1 MRSEDPFFNRYSLK
15 RNSGSKW
22 KRRLGAGLGLIALA
36 ILVYN
41 IPWVNTRLS
50 WRFDNLRA
58 SIMHFFRPPGVAV
71 FNPIGEGSS
80 VAQSTPLSTSTSSP
94 DQPTG
99 TPAPTNEPLPSSVI
113 LDGITFVSEQ
123 GRWNYCGPSNLTMA
137 LNYWGWGG
145 NRDDVG
151 KVVKPGENNP
161 NMDFIERGRT
171 DKNVMPYELLDFVN
185 ENTEFRALSRIGGNL
200 QVIKRL
206 IANGFP
212 VIIEKGYYEAD
223 YRGIVDWLGHYMF
236 VTGYDDPRQT
246 FIVQDA
252 WDKNHPGENI
262 DSPYPVFLEGW
273 RSFNYLFIVVYPPD
287 RENDVL
293 KLLGSWADDKWANRH
308 ALEIATQEAQEL
320 TGIDQYFAWF
330 NQGSSHV
337 ALYEYVDAA
346 NAYDYA
352 FQLYNALD
360 DTTHNRPYRMTWY
373 QTQPYWAYY
382 YSGRY
387 PDVINLANQTL
398 NDWSGD
404 TLEESIYWR
413 GMARLAIGERDNAIA
428 DFRQAV
434 YLNPN
439 FGPGLA
445 ELKKL
450 GLTP

>member
-1 MRSEDPFFNRYSLK
+1 MRSEDPFFNRYSLN

-22 KRRLGAGLGLIALA
+22 KRWLGAGLGLIALA
-36 ILVYN
+36 ILIYN
-41 IPWVNTRLS
+41 VPWVNKRLS
-50 WRFDNLRA
+50 WRIDDLRT
-58 SIMHFFRPPGVAV
+58 SIVHFFHPPGEAV
-71 FNPIGEGSS
+71 FDPSGAATSVVQRTPRLTPTRLPGGPTTTPSS
-80 VAQSTPLSTSTSSP
+80 TA
-94 DQPTG
+94 
-99 TPAPTNEPLPSSVI
+99 EPLPSSVI
-113 LDGITFVSEQ
+113 LDDITFVSEQ

-137 LNYWGWGG
+137 LNYWGWSGD
-145 NRDDVG
+145 RDDVG
-151 KVVKPGENNP
+151 RVVKPGENNP

-200 QVIKRL
+200 ELIKRF

-223 YRGIVDWLGHYMF
+223 YRHIVDWLGHYMF
-236 VTGYDDPRQT
+236 VTGYDDARQT

-252 WDKNHPGENI
+252 WDKNHPGANI
-262 DSPYPVFLEGW
+262 DSPYTEFLEGW
-273 RSFNYLFIVVYPPD
+273 RSFNYLFMVLYPPD
-287 RENDVL
+287 REDDVV
-293 KLLGSWADDKWANRH
+293 KLLGPWADAEWANRH
-308 ALEIATQEAQEL
+308 ALEIATQEAQDL
-320 TGIDQYFAWF
+320 AGIDQYFAWF

-360 DTTHNRPYRMTWY
+360 DSTHNRPYRMTWY
-373 QTQPYWAYY
+373 QTGPYWAYY
-382 YSGRY
+382 YSTRY
-387 PDVINLANQTL
+387 QDVIALANKTL
-398 NDWSGD
+398 NEWSGE

-413 GMARLAIGERDNAIA
+413 GMARLAIGETDNAIA

-445 ELKKL
+445 ELAAL

>member
-22 KRRLGAGLGLIALA
+22 KHRLGAGLGLLALA

-41 IPWVNTRLS
+41 IPWVNERFS
-50 WRFDNLRA
+50 WRIEDLRT
-58 SIMHFFRPPGVAV
+58 SIVHFFRPPGEAV
-71 FNPIGEGSS
+71 FALNGVGTP
-80 VAQSTPLSTSTSSP
+80 VAQSTARLT
-94 DQPTG
+94 PTRLPG
-99 TPAPTNEPLPSSVI
+99 EPTATPAPTDEPLPSSVI

-137 LNYWGWGG
+137 LNYWGWTG

-151 KVVKPGENNP
+151 RVVKPGENNP
-161 NMDFIERGRT
+161 NMDFIQRGKT
-171 DKNVMPYELLDFVN
+171 DKNVMPYELLNFVN
-185 ENTEFRALSRIGGNL
+185 DNTEFRALSRIGGNL
-200 QVIKRL
+200 QLIKRF

-223 YRGIVDWLGHYMF
+223 YRNIVDWLGHYMF
-236 VTGYDDPRQT
+236 VTGYDDARQT

-262 DSPYPVFLEGW
+262 DSPYTVFLEGW
-273 RSFNYLFIVVYPPD
+273 RSFNYLFMVVYPPD

-293 KLLGSWADDKWANRH
+293 KLLGPWADDEWANRH

-346 NAYDYA
+346 NAYDQA

-360 DTTHNRPYRMTWY
+360 DSTYNRPYRMTWY
-373 QTQPYWAYY
+373 QTGPYWAYY
-382 YSGRY
+382 YSSNYQR
-387 PDVINLANQTL
+387 VIDLANQTL

-413 GMARLAIGERDNAIA
+413 GMARLAIGETNNAIA

-445 ELKKL
+445 ELAKL